1 MKGVYTE
8 LALVTRF
15 KLLMARR
22 RFADSVRNTMEG
34 KIALVM
40 MVAAPF
46 LMKSLLVSSSMRTAG
61 ASRQTE
67 ADILA
72 IAHLCMAVALIMG
85 VSSRTAR
92 TLIVGWRNEP
102 LVLCAGATRGLAA
115 YHLWGEVV
123 AATALWL
130 LVFFYV
136 FYGGLVFGLGSHQP
150 LSLIL
155 HAVAHFLVTLPIGVL
170 SYRLTLQL
178 LERSPARA
186 RFFFNVA
193 SAGSL
198 VAFLSLAA
206 APRILDALSPTVIS
220 ALATPYARI
229 AMVYPPIAILF
240 QSQGSLSGL
249 VVWAGGMIILPFI
262 ALYLADSS
270 IHHPSPILFRDLEP
284 TADPRFQSLF
294 RSRGAI
300 QTGRL
305 GGALLFFLKDIV
317 LPATRNPRRFLT
329 RQWVF
334 LAAALSPP
342 VAVWRLRQDGTVS
355 ETVAGAI
362 LLGLVMVLPSAAA
375 YLHGLG
381 SLGREGPHL
390 ALLRPTM
397 RASLLFSHK
406 VLSTTLAVLPAG
418 LFYATMCGAMSAV
431 LGLWPGSLL
440 AASLGGLAAVVAA
453 AAAVAVGFL
462 LPDFHNGNLFAPGSS
477 RTGRIMFG
485 SLAIY
490 GIGVTVATYVLTRGG
505 LLLPQFFTISV
516 LTTAGVGLGVSGVVT
531 LLALRQFP
539 HLET

>member
-15 KLLMARR
+15 KVLIARR
-22 RFADSVRNTMEG
+22 RFADSVRNTIEG

-46 LMKSLLVSSSMRTAG
+46 LMKSLLVSSVMRTAG
-61 ASRQTE
+61 ANRQTG
-67 ADILA
+67 AGILA
-72 IAHLCMAVALIMG
+72 IAHLCLLVALILG

-92 TLIVGWRNEP
+92 SLIVGWRNEP

-115 YHLWGEVV
+115 YHLWVEVV

-130 LVFFYV
+130 LLFFYV
-136 FYGGLVFGLGSHQP
+136 FYGGLVFGLGGHPP

-155 HAVAHFLVTLPIGVL
+155 HAVAHLLVTLPIGVL

-178 LERSPARA
+178 LERRPTRA
-186 RFFFNVA
+186 RSFFNVTSTA
-193 SAGSL
+193 SL

-206 APRILDALSPTVIS
+206 APRILDALSPTVIG

-229 AMVYPPIAILF
+229 AMVYPPIAILI
-240 QSQGSLSGL
+240 QGRLLGL
-249 VVWAGGMIILPFI
+249 VVWASGMILLPFI
-262 ALYLADSS
+262 ALRMADSS
-270 IHHPSPILFRDLEP
+270 IRHPSPILFREIEP
-284 TADPRFQSLF
+284 IADPRFRSLF
-294 RSRGAI
+294 KSRGPI

-305 GGALLFFLKDIV
+305 GGALLFFLKDIL

-334 LAAALSPP
+334 LAAAVSPP

-362 LLGLVMVLPSAAA
+362 LLGLVMALPSAAA

-390 ALLRPTM
+390 DLLRPTV

-406 VLSTTLAVLPAG
+406 ALSTTAAVLPAG
-418 LFYATMCGAMSAV
+418 LCYATICGATSAA
-431 LGLWPGSLL
+431 LGLWPGSLP
-440 AASLGGLAAVVAA
+440 AAGLGGLTAVVAA
-453 AAAVAVGFL
+453 VTAVAVGFL
-462 LPDFHNGNLFAPGSS
+462 LPDFHSRNILAPGSS
-477 RTGRIMFG
+477 RTGRILFA
-485 SLAIY
+485 SLAMY
-490 GIGVTVATYVLTRGG
+490 GIGMTVAAHVLTRSE
-505 LLLPQFFTISV
+505 LLLPQFFTLGV
-516 LTTAGVGLGVSGVVT
+516 LTTSGVGLGVSGVVT
-531 LLALRQFP
+531 FLALRQFP